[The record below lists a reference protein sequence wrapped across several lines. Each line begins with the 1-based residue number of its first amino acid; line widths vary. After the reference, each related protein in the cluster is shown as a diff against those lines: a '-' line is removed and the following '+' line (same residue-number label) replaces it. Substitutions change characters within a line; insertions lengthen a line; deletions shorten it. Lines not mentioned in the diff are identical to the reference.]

1 MQTKADAGFELVT
14 FINAMRCSTTC
25 ANCQWLRI
33 LLLQIF
39 LAETKVVKTMEKQEK
54 FVRTKSD
61 LTEKLQ
67 KTAEKREQLDA
78 AAREASAELDLV
90 TNFSRTRELKFLRK
104 AMWCHS

>member
-14 FINAMRCSTTC
+14 FINAMRCSTSY

-39 LAETKVVKTMEKQEK
+39 LAETKVANTMEKQK
-54 FVRTKSD
+54 VFLKSKSD
-61 LTEKLQ
+61 VTERLKKATEQ
-67 KTAEKREQLDA
+67 REQQDA
-78 AAREASAELDLV
+78 AAQEASAELDLV